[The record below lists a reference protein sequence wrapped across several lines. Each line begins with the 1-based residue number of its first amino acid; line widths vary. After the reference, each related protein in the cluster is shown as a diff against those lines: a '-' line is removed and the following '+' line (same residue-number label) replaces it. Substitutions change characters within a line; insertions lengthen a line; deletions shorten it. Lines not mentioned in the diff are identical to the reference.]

1 MKALEEIRKDPRVL
15 VQTRVMDGGV
25 DAGVGCLLHALQHS
39 APVGGVLR
47 FFVRRHGALACG
59 LQRLLHAAFALASAP
74 FVIWSNGGGWDHVS
88 VSYPKRCPTWEEMCK
103 IKEVFFLPDECCV
116 EFHPAAEDYVNV
128 HQYCLHIWRP
138 QNVAIPKPPKIYV

>member
-15 VQTRVMDGGV
+15 VQTKGMDGGCGWV
-25 DAGVGCLLHALQHS
+25 NVGK
-39 APVGGVLR
+39 G
-47 FFVRRHGALACG
+47 
-59 LQRLLHAAFALASAP
+59 LASAP

-88 VSYPKRCPTWEEMCK
+88 VSYPKRCTTWEEMCK

-116 EFHPAAEDYVNV
+116 EFHPAAEDYVNF